1 MEREKKELLRR
12 SVRDTYGTIAKTGG
26 NRCCGGK
33 EPELVAI
40 QLGYSKDD
48 LAEGAG
54 DANLGLGCGNPI
66 ASGSL
71 QRGETVLDLGSGA
84 GFDCFIAARAVGSE
98 GKVIGVDM
106 TPEMIERAEKNAGT
120 MNVSNVE
127 FRLGEIERLP
137 VADNS
142 VDIIISNCVINLST
156 DKSAAY
162 REAFRVLKPGGR
174 IAISDIVLRR
184 ELPEEMKDDLDLYTG
199 CIGGAL
205 PVRELRSILDDAGF
219 ENISITEKGNS
230 SAITG
235 NWESGQSVDE
245 YIVSAN
251 ITATKGG
258 TISSHHSEPG
268 NAGSKPYFE
277 SVASEWDTMRKVFF
291 PEEVREVAYAAAQLE
306 PGKIAADLG
315 AGTGFMTEGLLQRGI
330 KVIAVDQ
337 SPAMLAH
344 MKKKFGRSDMIEY
357 RTGDAGNLPLE
368 DRSVDYVFANMYLH
382 HVESP
387 REAVR
392 EMARVLKPGGRCVIT
407 DLDTHTFEFLRT
419 EQHDRWMGFERSDI
433 LRWFEEAGLQSV
445 AVDCVGKNCC
455 ASSSTTDDEARVSIF
470 VATGVRRKIFSS
482 R

>member
-12 SVRDTYGTIAKTGG
+12 SVRDVYGTIAKTGG
-26 NRCCGGK
+26 NSCCGGN

-48 LAEGAG
+48 LTDGTG

-66 ASGSL
+66 ALGSL

-84 GFDCFIAARAVGSE
+84 GFDCFLAAKAVGSE
-98 GKVIGVDM
+98 GKVIGIDM
-106 TPEMIERAEKNAGT
+106 TPGMIDRARKNAAS
-120 MNVSNVE
+120 MNVPNVE
-127 FRLGEIERLP
+127 FRSGEIEQLP
-137 VADNS
+137 VTDNS
-142 VDIIISNCVINLST
+142 VDVIISNCVINLST
-156 DKSAAY
+156 DKGAVY

-205 PVRELRSILDDAGF
+205 PVRELRTILDNAGF

-230 SAITG
+230 KAITE
-235 NWESGQSVDE
+235 NWESGHSVGE
-245 YIVSAN
+245 YFVSAN
-251 ITATKGG
+251 ITAIKGG
-258 TISSHHSEPG
+258 TIYSRHSEPG
-268 NAGSKPYFE
+268 DAGSKPYFE
-277 SVASEWDTMRKVFF
+277 SVASEWDTMRKDFF

-306 PGKIAADLG
+306 PGKLAADLG
-315 AGTGFMTEGLLQRGI
+315 AGTGFITEGLLQRGI

-344 MKKKFGRSDMIEY
+344 MKKKFGESGKIEY
-357 RTGDAGNLPLE
+357 RIGDAGNLPLE
-368 DRSVDYVFANMYLH
+368 NRSVDYVFANMYLH

-387 REAVR
+387 RDAIR

-433 LRWFEEAGLQSV
+433 LRWFEEAGLQET
-445 AVDCVGKNCC
+445 AVECVGKNCC
-455 ASSSTTDDEARVSIF
+455 ASSSTTGDEARVGIF
-470 VATGVRRKIFSS
+470 VASGVSQ
-482 R
+482 